1 MTLRLNSYRFWV
13 RLWMY
18 ALPLLAFA
26 VAAEMRFVL
35 FRQTLAPR
43 DYDPHFY
50 FAVLLLT
57 TLVWV
62 IAAESYR
69 LCDIEELFQEYTGLK
84 KTASACATTYVLLL
98 CVLFFYR
105 QQNFSRV
112 FFAVSALALFV
123 FTTFSRAAFRRLMRG
138 WMRKRRPLRILVVGA
153 DTYARKVAARLSR
166 IPFAPSKVVA
176 HVRIPGDE
184 VAVTD
189 VPVFELEDIER
200 GLSVAVDDVVIAIPS
215 HRLSILASLFGSLE
229 RLCAPVRAIIDI
241 GGVPL
246 LRERLFQFGDFQMLD
261 LATTPAE
268 SPMYFVLKRIFDV
281 VFSMFAVLVM
291 GPLMLLIAA
300 LVKLSSRG
308 PVLFCQ
314 ERVGL
319 NGRHFT
325 MYKFRTMQVASARE
339 SETRWTTVDDPR
351 RTRVGSWLRRTSL
364 DELPQFFN
372 VLKGEMS
379 VVGPRPERPYFV
391 KKFLEEISH
400 YDTRHRL
407 KVGITGWAQ
416 VNGWRG
422 DTSISKR
429 FEYDLYYLQNWSF
442 WFDLRIVC
450 LTAWSGLFGKNA
462 Y

>member
-1 MTLRLNSYRFWV
+1 MTLRLNSYRFYI
-13 RLWMY
+13 RLWTY
-18 ALPLLAFA
+18 LLPLMAF
-26 VAAEMRFVL
+26 VAAAYVRFGWL
-35 FRQTLAPR
+35 RRTLAQR
-43 DYDPHFY
+43 DYDPRFY
-50 FAVLLLT
+50 FVVLLLT
-57 TLVWV
+57 TLVWI
-62 IAAESYR
+62 IAAEGYR

-84 KTASACATTYVLLL
+84 KIISACATTYVVLL
-98 CVLFFYR
+98 CLLFFYR

-112 FFAVSALALFV
+112 FFAVSALALLA
-123 FTTFSRAAFRRLMRG
+123 FTALSRAACRLLMRG
-138 WMRKRRPLRILVVGA
+138 RGRQRRPLRILVVGTDA
-153 DTYARKVAARLSR
+153 YAKRVAARLVR
-166 IPFAPSKVVA
+166 IPFAPSEVVA
-176 HVRIPGDE
+176 HIRVADEE

-189 VPVFELEDIER
+189 VPVFELRDIAR
-200 GLSVAVDDVVIAIPS
+200 GIGVAFDDVVIAIPAQ
-215 HRLSILASLFGSLE
+215 RLSCLSTLFRSLE

-241 GGVPL
+241 GGMPI
-246 LRERLFQFGDFQMLD
+246 LRDRLFQFGDLQMLD

-268 SPMYFVLKRIFDV
+268 SPMYFVLKRIFDLT
-281 VFSMFAVLVM
+281 FSFLAIMVM
-291 GPLMLLIAA
+291 GPLMVVIAIA
-300 LVKLSSRG
+300 IKLTSPG
-308 PVLFCQ
+308 AILFRQ

-319 NGRHFT
+319 NGQHFT
-325 MYKFRTMQVASARE
+325 MYKFRTMKVASASE
-339 SETRWTTVDDPR
+339 SETRWTTANDPR
-351 RTRVGSWLRRTSL
+351 RTVVGRFLRNTSL

-442 WFDLRIVC
+442 WLDLRIVC